1 MDMELKQRI
10 VLTTHAIQRL
20 RERFPDYTILDM
32 VKFVTQA
39 MKLGKKTRNTSD
51 SCVRYKFGDTEVVI
65 DQNTVVT
72 VYHKGRK

>member
-1 MDMELKQRI
+1 MTLNSKKRI
-10 VLTTHAIQRL
+10 ILTAHAIQRL
-20 RERFPDYTILDM
+20 RERFPDYTIQDM

-39 MKLGKKTRNTSD
+39 MNLGKKTRNTSD